1 MQPGLTGTSAGLK
14 QGGSVAVGTTA
25 MVAQGAGAR
34 GCGGL
39 GGLGTAARAQVGFT
53 AGG

>member
-1 MQPGLTGTSAGLK
+1 M
-14 QGGSVAVGTTA
+14 GTTS

-34 GCGGL
+34 GCGGS
-39 GGLGTAARAQVGFT
+39 GGQGTAAGAQVGFT